1 MSWHWSFNPKE
12 SSFWT
17 GPKTMLYK
25 TACYR
30 VIDILPTFWWCT
42 SEPIS
47 RTKYPFQ
54 VGLNRNGRR
63 GANCLHASQSID
75 TISLCKTC
83 STRCGPFS
91 SNAHIHS
98 YYHIHTSY
106 SFLFQ
111 SYTYQTP
118 FHPHTLTKPESL
130 RKAHSFP
137 VSFSHT
143 SSSSHTVPFLFYLL

>member
-1 MSWHWSFNPKE
+1 MNDRAKIVVRDRQTSFQLFDGVQVAYITNK
-12 SSFWT
+12 
-17 GPKTMLYK
+17 
-25 TACYR
+25 
-30 VIDILPTFWWCT
+30 I
-42 SEPIS
+42 
-47 RTKYPFQ
+47 PFQ
-54 VGLNRNGRR
+54 VGLN
-63 GANCLHASQSID
+63 LHASQSID

-106 SFLFQ
+106 YFLFQ